1 MLEQA
6 VITNKLFIPIGVGLV
21 TLGVGVGIGRLAA
34 AAIDGIA
41 RQPEA
46 SAKIQQVMYVT
57 AAMIEGIA
65 LFAMILCLMVK

>member
-1 MLEQA
+1 MVEEM
-6 VITNKLFIPIGVGLV
+6 ITNKLLVPIGVGLV
-21 TLGVGVGIGRLAA
+21 TIGVGLGIGKLASSA
-34 AAIDGIA
+34 VEGIA

-46 SAKIQQVMYVT
+46 SSKIQQVMFVT